1 MHDREGMSI
10 RRNRMK
16 SASTAWQNSLP
27 ELRAAMTPISFNT
40 WIEPMASI
48 CIKDNTL
55 VLQAKDEASKSTLKN
70 IYRDIITDCVNRA
83 NGSAYAVKFI
93 DEGELPLYSALR
105 EDRAV
110 YSSDFNLDPKY
121 TFESFVVGNGNNLSH
136 AAAKAVAE
144 SFTQAYNPLFIYGG
158 VGLGKTHLLHA
169 IGHRMLEKNPRAKI
183 VYITS
188 ETFTNDL
195 IQSIQDKTNVQ
206 FRNKYRTMDLLMID
220 DIQFLTGRDRTQEEF
235 YNTFNAVRGANKQI
249 IITSDKPP
257 KELFNLESRLV
268 SRFEGGLVADIQP
281 PDLETRCAILKRR
294 SIMENVD
301 IDESVVTFIAERVYS
316 NIRQLEGAFTRV
328 VAYASLSRLPL
339 NVATADAALKDIIP
353 GYDNTR
359 ITVGFIQQIVVD
371 FYDVELDALLSSR
384 RSKDI
389 TYPRQV
395 AMYLCKNLTTETFN
409 SIGSAFGGR
418 HYSTVIDACNKIEED
433 SRTNRQLSFEIE
445 DLTKRIKVAKRN

>member
-1 MHDREGMSI
+1 
-10 RRNRMK
+10 MK
-16 SASTAWQNSLP
+16 SALSAWQNSLT
-27 ELRAAMTPISFNT
+27 ELRASMTPISFTT

-55 VLQAKDEASKSTLKN
+55 VLQARDETAKSTLKN
-70 IYRDIITDCVNRA
+70 IYKDIITDCVNRA
-83 NGSAYAVKFI
+83 NGSSFAVKFI
-93 DEGELPLYSALR
+93 DETELPLYSALR

-121 TFESFVVGNGNNLSH
+121 TFESFVVGNGNNLAH
-136 AAAKAVAE
+136 AAAKAVADNP
-144 SFTQAYNPLFIYGG
+144 SAAYNPLFIYGG
-158 VGLGKTHLLHA
+158 VGLGKTHLMHA
-169 IGHRMLEKNPRAKI
+169 IGHRTLERNPGAKI

-206 FRNKYRTMDLLMID
+206 FRNKYRTVDVLMID

-235 YNTFNAVRGANKQI
+235 YNTFNALRGANKQI

-257 KELFNLESRLV
+257 KELFNLEDRLV

-281 PDLETRCAILKRR
+281 PDIETRVAILKRR
-294 SIMENVD
+294 AIMDNIDVD
-301 IDESVVTFIAERVYS
+301 EAVVTFIAERVFS

-339 NVATADAALKDIIP
+339 DVTTADAALKDIIP

-359 ITVGFIQQIVVD
+359 ITVGYIQQIVVD
-371 FYDVELDALLSSR
+371 FYSVEMDALLSSR

-409 SIGSAFGGR
+409 AIGGAFGGR
-418 HYSTVIDACNKIEED
+418 HYSTVIDACGKVEED
-433 SRTNRQLSFEIE
+433 MKSNRQLSLEIE

>member
-1 MHDREGMSI
+1 MSFGGK
-10 RRNRMK
+10 RMK
-16 SASTAWQNSLP
+16 TASAAWQNSLP
-27 ELRAAMTPISFNT
+27 ELRAAMTPLSFST
-40 WIEPMASI
+40 WIEPMTSI

-55 VLQAKDEASKSTLKN
+55 VLQAKDETAKLTLRN
-70 IYRDIITDCVNRA
+70 IYKNTITDCVNRA
-83 NGSAYAVKFI
+83 NGSSFSVKFI
-93 DEGELPLYSALR
+93 DESELSLYGALR
-105 EDRAV
+105 EDREV

-121 TFESFVVGNGNNLSH
+121 TFESFVIGNSNNLAH

-144 SFTQAYNPLFIYGG
+144 SFSAAYNPLFIYGG

-169 IGHRMLEKNPRAKI
+169 IGHRMLERNPYARI

-294 SIMENVD
+294 AIMENVD
-301 IDESVVTFIAERVYS
+301 LDDSVITFIAERVYS

-328 VAYASLSRLPL
+328 VAYASLSNQPL
-339 NVATADAALKDIIP
+339 STATADAALKDIIP
-353 GYDNTR
+353 GYDNAR
-359 ITVGFIQQIVVD
+359 ITTNFIQQIVCD
-371 FYDVELDALLSSR
+371 FYGVELDGLLSSR

-418 HYSTVIDACNKIEED
+418 HYSTVIDACNKIEVD
-433 SRTNRQLSFEIE
+433 IKANRQLSFEIE
-445 DLTKRIKVAKRN
+445 DLTKRIRVAKRR

>member
-1 MHDREGMSI
+1 
-10 RRNRMK
+10 MK
-16 SASTAWQNSLP
+16 SALTTWQNSLP
-27 ELRAAMTPISFNT
+27 ELRASMTPISFST

-48 CIKDNTL
+48 CIKDGTL
-55 VLQAKDEASKSTLKN
+55 ILQAKDETAKSTLKN
-70 IYRDIITDCVNRA
+70 IYKDTITDCVNRA
-83 NGSAYAVKFI
+83 NGSSFSVKFI
-93 DEGELPLYSALR
+93 DETELPLYSALR
-105 EDRAV
+105 EDHAV

-121 TFESFVVGNGNNLSH
+121 TFESFVVGNSNNLAH

-144 SFTQAYNPLFIYGG
+144 NPSAAYNPLFIYGG
-158 VGLGKTHLLHA
+158 VGLGKTHLMHA
-169 IGHRMLEKNPRAKI
+169 IGHRMLEKNSKAKI

-206 FRNKYRTMDLLMID
+206 FRNKYRTVDLLMID

-235 YNTFNAVRGANKQI
+235 YNTFNALHGSNKQI

-257 KELFNLESRLV
+257 KELFNLEDRLV

-294 SIMENVD
+294 AILDNVD
-301 IDESVVTFIAERVYS
+301 VDESVITFIAERVYS

-328 VAYASLSRLPL
+328 IAYASLSRLPL
-339 NVATADAALKDIIP
+339 NVATADAALKDIVP
-353 GYDNTR
+353 DYDNTR
-359 ITVGFIQQIVVD
+359 ITMEYIQRIVVD
-371 FYDVELDALLSSR
+371 FYGVEFDSLLSPR

-409 SIGSAFGGR
+409 SIGTAFGGR
-418 HYSTVIDACNKIEED
+418 HYSTVIDACNKVEED
-433 SRTNRQLSFEIE
+433 KKSNRQLSLEIE